1 MGNFPMKDLL
11 HMKRNIESI
20 VVFRSVHWFFSLL
33 LSAVF
38 PMKAP
43 PSGKKNLIEQK
54 KKKHRNEKE
63 KKRAQCYECIIQ
75 SNELNQSPIYASIA
89 IVAFVAG
96 N

>member
-54 KKKHRNEKE
+54 KKNTEMR
-63 KKRAQCYECIIQ
+63 KRKREHSVMNALF
-75 SNELNQSPIYASIA
+75 NRMNSIRA
-89 IVAFVAG
+89 RFTLRLRL
-96 N
+96 